1 MIQKKLVQ
9 GVNPV
14 DR

>member
-1 MIQKKLVQ
+1 MQ

-14 DR
+14 TIVIT